1 MHNLNSMPSDLKIKI
16 KLPDVCCQ
24 LYFKLIIPR
33 FSFQCYLALFS
44 CPKFMLL
51 KIIISLPIFYCP
63 ILHYINFITCNTFY
77 PAS

>member
-24 LYFKLIIPR
+24 LYFQLIIPR

-44 CPKFMLL
+44 CPKFML
-51 KIIISLPIFYCP
+51 F
-63 ILHYINFITCNTFY
+63 
-77 PAS
+77 